1 MLHVQGSPTK
11 IITYSS
17 LGHENWYYDRS
28 KVTFSLPDR
37 RVAEWD
43 NDGNLKA
50 KLLPKTGNSQTPGY
64 FTRGSS
70 QDDVLHVQGS
80 PTKIITYSSL
90 GHENWY
96 YDRSKVTFSLP
107 DRRVAEWDNDG
118 NLKAKLLPKTG
129 NSQTP
134 GYFTRGSS
142 QDDVLHVQGSPTK
155 IITYSSLG
163 HENWYYDRSKV
174 TFSLPDRRVAEWDND
189 GNLKAKLLPKTGNS
203 QTPGY
208 FTRGSSQDDVLH
220 VQGSPTKIIAYS
232 SFGREDWYY
241 DRSKVTFSLP
251 DRRVTEWENG
261 DGSLKFRLELS
272 DSSPTPT
279 ATSIPMPTPLPPP
292 TSVPTAAPPAIGGD
306 YFTRGSSQDDVLH
319 VQGTPTEI
327 HTYDALGKETWYYD
341 WSRVTF
347 SLPDRRVTEWDN
359 EGNLKV
365 RLLPKSGNSETPG
378 YFTRG
383 SSQDDVLHVQGTLTE
398 IHTYDAL
405 GKETWY
411 YDWSRVTFSLPDR
424 RVTEWDNEGNLKV
437 RLLPKSGNSETPGY
451 FTRGSSQDD
460 VLHVQGTPTEI
471 HTYDALGKETW
482 YYDWSKVTFSLPD
495 RRVTE
500 WDNEGNLKVR

>member
-1 MLHVQGSPTK
+1 M
-11 IITYSS
+11 
-17 LGHENWYYDRS
+17 
-28 KVTFSLPDR
+28 
-37 RVAEWD
+37 D
-43 NDGNLKA
+43 NGDGNLKA
-50 KLLPKTGNSQTPGY
+50 RLLPKTGILQTPGY

-70 QDDVLHVQGS
+70 QDDVLHVQGTPMKS
-80 PTKIITYSSL
+80 KFTRHRGKRV
-90 GHENWY
+90 WY
-96 YDRSKVTFSLP
+96 YGNPVYVRSTVTFSLP
-107 DRRVAEWDNDG
+107 DRRVKEW
-118 NLKAKLLPKTG
+118 
-129 NSQTP
+129 
-134 GYFTRGSS
+134 
-142 QDDVLHVQGSPTK
+142 H
-155 IITYSSLG
+155 
-163 HENWYYDRSKV
+163 
-174 TFSLPDRRVAEWDND
+174 
-189 GNLKAKLLPKTGNS
+189 
-203 QTPGY
+203 
-208 FTRGSSQDDVLH
+208 
-220 VQGSPTKIIAYS
+220 
-232 SFGREDWYY
+232 
-241 DRSKVTFSLP
+241 
-251 DRRVTEWENG
+251 NG

-272 DSSPTPT
+272 DSSPGPTVTPT
-279 ATSIPMPTPLPPP
+279 LTPTPLPLP
-292 TSVPTAAPPAIGGD
+292 TVVPTATPPTVRGD

-347 SLPDRRVTEWDN
+347 SLPDRRVIEWDN

-383 SSQDDVLHVQGTLTE
+383 SSQDDVLHVQGTPTE

-482 YYDWSKVTFSLPD
+482 YYDWSRVTFSLPDRRVTEWDNEGNLKVRLLPKSGNSETPGYFTRGSSQDDVLHVQGTPTEIHTYDALGKETWYYDWSRVTFSLPDRRVIEWDNEGNLKVRLLPKSGNSETPGYFTRGSSQDDVLHVQGTPTEIHTYDALGKETWYYDWSKVTFSLPD